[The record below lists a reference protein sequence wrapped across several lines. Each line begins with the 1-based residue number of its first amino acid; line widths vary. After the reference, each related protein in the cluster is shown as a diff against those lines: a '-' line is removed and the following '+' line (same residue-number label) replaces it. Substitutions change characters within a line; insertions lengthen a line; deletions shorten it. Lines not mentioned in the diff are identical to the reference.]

1 VAVSYPRIV
10 STRKTGAEPFH
21 EGGHKMEF
29 DVLGFWRWSASDL
42 LSNATRGRLAE
53 YLVARAIDIDVDST
67 VRDEWDA
74 CDLHSP
80 SGLKIEVKSA
90 AYLQSWYQRAPSII
104 TFKVPKTRAW
114 DAETNALASEKCRQ
128 AGLYVFALLAHVEK
142 ESVDPLDLEQW
153 RFYVVPT
160 AALDARTRS
169 QHSITLRSLEQL
181 TRGVS
186 FAELRSSVEAV
197 GAAISGRSS

>member
-1 VAVSYPRIV
+1 MAVAYPRIV

-21 EGGHKMEF
+21 EDGRRMEF
-29 DVLGFWRWSASDL
+29 DVLGFWRWTASDL

-53 YLVARAIDIDVDST
+53 YLVARAVGIDVDST

-74 CDLHSP
+74 CDLRSP

-90 AYLQSWYQRAPSII
+90 VYLQSWYQSAPSII
-104 TFKVPKTRAW
+104 TFRVPKTRAW
-114 DAETNALASEKCRQ
+114 DPDTNALAEDKCRQ
-128 AGLYVFALLAHVEK
+128 ADLYVFALLAHVEK
-142 ESVDPLDLEQW
+142 ESVDPLDLGQW

-160 AALDARTRS
+160 AVLDARTRS

-186 FAELRSSVEAV
+186 FAELRSSVEAQ
-197 GAAISGRSS
+197 GAGILRPST